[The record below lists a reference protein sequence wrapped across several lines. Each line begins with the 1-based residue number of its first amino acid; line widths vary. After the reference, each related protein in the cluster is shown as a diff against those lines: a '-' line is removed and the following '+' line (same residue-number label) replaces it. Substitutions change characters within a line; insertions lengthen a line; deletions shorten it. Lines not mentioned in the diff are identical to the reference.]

1 MFKNIAQRK
10 VKAHMSYKF
19 VNMGTRPLA
28 YDVRCN
34 TKIVIPAGTRGVRI
48 AFRQSHLFRWDE
60 AEKVFVPMNV
70 YLYKGKLYHA

>member
-1 MFKNIAQRK
+1 
-10 VKAHMSYKF
+10 MSYRF

-28 YDVRCN
+28 HDVRCN

-48 AFRQSHLFRWDE
+48 AFRQSHIFRWDE
-60 AEKVFVPMNV
+60 AEKKFVPMNV